1 VVAHAREQAEA
12 GVFMSDA
19 AVDQAVEQCLLL
31 AEPSAGHPLIDT
43 FERRVDEADFLDDAA
58 RCFRQDRSFMGGTQN
73 FQAWHCKILCSARHA
88 A

>member
-1 VVAHAREQAEA
+1 
-12 GVFMSDA
+12 MSDA

-58 RCFRQDRSFMGGTQN
+58 RAAYKERNAQLFEEVVGPAYTYLAGELQALKGIGGREVG
-73 FQAWHCKILCSARHA
+73 L
-88 A
+88 